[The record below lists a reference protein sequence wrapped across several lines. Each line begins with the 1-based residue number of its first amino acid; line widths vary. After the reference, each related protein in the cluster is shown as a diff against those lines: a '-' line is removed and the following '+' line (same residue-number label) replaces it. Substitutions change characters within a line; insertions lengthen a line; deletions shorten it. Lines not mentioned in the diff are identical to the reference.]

1 MPSIPIA
8 NELAPRD
15 KAGFTLFSSALIHVV
30 VIMGIGFT
38 YALGVGAERRTP
50 SIETT
55 LAARQSTED
64 VSDADRFAQSAQAG
78 GGLADDDRLT
88 SPLPLIPDPVTRT
101 ERTATRQQNA
111 REAGI
116 EDEFVYVDL
125 PDSVLVALMREDSES
140 APVIDRQSQ
149 EGAEAMVRSPL
160 AAELDVEFEAGK
172 LVPRQKFISSRTRE
186 HKYATYMEAW
196 RARVEQVGNSNYPE
210 EARSRR
216 LSGDL
221 VVDVAINPDGTI
233 QAVDVIRSSGQKIL
247 DDAAVRIVMMAAPF
261 DPFPEEILKETDVIH
276 ITRTWQFLHNSTLI
290 GN

>member
-8 NELAPRD
+8 NELAPCD

-30 VIMGIGFT
+30 IIMGIGFT
-38 YALGVGAERRTP
+38 YTLGVGAERRTP
-50 SIETT
+50 SIDTT

-64 VSDADRFAQSAQAG
+64 VSDADTFAESAQAG

-101 ERTATRQQNA
+101 ERTATRSESA

-125 PDSVLVALMREDSES
+125 PDSMLVALMQDDSES
-140 APVIDRQSQ
+140 APVIDRQRQ
-149 EGAEAMVRSPL
+149 EGARAMVRSPL
-160 AAELDVEFEAGK
+160 AAELGAEFEAGK

-196 RARVEQVGNSNYPE
+196 RARVEQVGNTNYPE

-221 VVDVAINPDGTI
+221 VLDVAINPDGTI
-233 QAVDVIRSSGQKIL
+233 QAVDVIRSSGQKVL